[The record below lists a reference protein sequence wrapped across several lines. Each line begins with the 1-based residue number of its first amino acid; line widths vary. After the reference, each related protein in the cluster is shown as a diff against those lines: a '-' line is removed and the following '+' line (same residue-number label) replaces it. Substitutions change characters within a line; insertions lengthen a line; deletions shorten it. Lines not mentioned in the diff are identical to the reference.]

1 MKMHNLSNDLL
12 NLSNFVGTITATAWS
27 PLDRDLLSR
36 VFFVYG
42 SHDILYHL
50 GKLHGTRFIVLG
62 APNQKLQ
69 VVGDKMLYIPH
80 FISFPIGSMVLV
92 YMLALGV
99 Y

>member
-1 MKMHNLSNDLL
+1 MVTLRPG
-12 NLSNFVGTITATAWS
+12 FAE
-27 PLDRDLLSR
+27 SR
-36 VFFVYG
+36 FFFGVYG